1 MAKRHLYGKER
12 GARWNSAYAW
22 WLLSDT
28 AKARLEE
35 MRRSG
40 VASVGG
46 MGDKAPYAWAQEGSK
61 PEYAKSA
68 AAAGMDRTSEAPSKY
83 IQSALDTV
91 TSKLPSIIRDV
102 LG

>member
-1 MAKRHLYGKER
+1 MADSKK
-12 GARWNSAYAW
+12 RWNSAYAW
-22 WLLSDT
+22 WLLSDA

-46 MGDKAPYAWAQEGSK
+46 MGGKAPYAWVQEGSK
-61 PEYAKSA
+61 PEYEKSA
-68 AAAGMDRTSEAPSKY
+68 TAAGMDRSSKAPSGY
-83 IQSALDTV
+83 IKEALAAASAEI
-91 TSKLPSIIRDV
+91 PSIIRDV